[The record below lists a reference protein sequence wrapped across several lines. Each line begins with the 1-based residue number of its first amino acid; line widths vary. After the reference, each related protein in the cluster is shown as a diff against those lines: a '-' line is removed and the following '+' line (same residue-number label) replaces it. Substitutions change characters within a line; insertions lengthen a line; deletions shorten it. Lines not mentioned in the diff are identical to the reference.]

1 MNRKFFF
8 LRVKPRKIKPLEGI
22 KQKIIMQLLDTAKK
36 NNVLNS
42 MIKIIDENREALLE
56 ANKKDLDAFDRDD
69 QALYDR
75 LVVNEQ
81 KIDGMIQALKEVRDQ
96 EDPVNQEISKRI
108 LDSGL
113 EIINR
118 TAPFGTIMIIYESR
132 PDVTI
137 EAAVLAFKA
146 NNKIL
151 LKGGK
156 EAYNSNKLLVEFWH
170 KALTENDLDKD
181 WITMLTMNR
190 AETQE
195 FLRNPDQQL
204 DLIVPRGGERLIAFV
219 KEHAKCAVLISGRGN
234 NFLYVHPKAD
244 WKKTLQVIIN
254 AKTDKISG
262 CNALDKVLVDINLP
276 NYEERLKDLKEALH
290 AAKVEIIVDEK
301 VGESLTE
308 LDKIKDDNVW
318 LEEFLAMKIA
328 IGAVDGIEEAIA
340 KINKYSGGHS
350 SVILTED
357 KQAARVFMEQVDSAA
372 VYHNASTRFTDG
384 GQMGVGAEL
393 AISTDKLHHRGPLG
407 LKQLVTNK
415 YYVFGDGHIRV

>member
-1 MNRKFFF
+1 M
-8 LRVKPRKIKPLEGI
+8 I
-22 KQKIIMQLLDTAKK
+22 DTKLK
-36 NNVLNS
+36 NNVLES
-42 MIKIIDENREALLE
+42 MMNIIDQNRADLLE
-56 ANKKDLDAFDRDD
+56 ANKKDLEAFKKED

-75 LVVNEQ
+75 LVVNDA
-81 KIDGMIQALKEVRDQ
+81 KIDGMIQAISEVKNQ
-96 EDPVNQEISKRI
+96 EDPVNREISSNE

-113 EIINR
+113 KIINK

-156 EAYNSNKLLVEFWH
+156 EAYNSNKILVKFWH
-170 KALTENDLDKD
+170 QALEENGLEKD
-181 WITMLTMNR
+181 WIKMLEMNR
-190 AETQE
+190 EETQA
-195 FLRNPDQQL
+195 FLKNPTEPI
-204 DLIVPRGGERLIAFV
+204 DLIVPRGGERLIQFV
-219 KEHAKCAVLISGRGN
+219 KENATCAVLVSGRGN
-234 NFLYVHPKAD
+234 NFLYVAKDAD
-244 WKKTLQVIIN
+244 WKKSLEVIIN

-262 CNALDKVLVDINLP
+262 CNALDKVLVDKNLP
-276 NYEERLKDLKEALH
+276 DYEAKLKELKEVLEDS
-290 AAKVEIIVDEK
+290 KVKIVVDSEIKKTLSSLEK
-301 VGESLTE
+301 IENEAT
-308 LDKIKDDNVW
+308 W
-318 LEEFLAMKIA
+318 FEEFLALKIA
-328 IGAVDGIEEAIA
+328 VGAVDGMDEAIS

-350 SVILTED
+350 SVILTENS
-357 KQAARVFMEQVDSAA
+357 KQAAHFMENIDSAA

-415 YYVFGDGHIRV
+415 YYVYGDGHIRV